1 MFILGNL
8 PISHFPVRR
17 PPRLPANR
25 GQYRRRLGPAFLY
38 PGQGNIVGNPVIPV
52 IKICANP
59 VNVATMSEDIDVDAE
74 ALSHKEFILTNRS
87 AS

>member
-1 MFILGNL
+1 MGTSRFRISQYVNLRGSQPTEGNIGDGSVL
-8 PISHFPVRR
+8 HF
-17 PPRLPANR
+17 
-25 GQYRRRLGPAFLY
+25 FT